1 LDNDFVDYE
10 GMLCHYGLCGEA
22 RKIVFPR
29 NVLWLLDK
37 KWRDTPRFVQRIYVC
52 PYNFGRKTGE
62 KESSVENHPIF
73 APENS
78 ETIK

>member
-1 LDNDFVDYE
+1 MV
-10 GMLCHYGLCGEA
+10 
-22 RKIVFPR
+22 
-29 NVLWLLDK
+29 LDK
-37 KWRDTPRFVQRIYVC
+37 KWRDTPRFVQRIFVC

-78 ETIK
+78 KQSNDYDYDHKEEFRNAGAHEHRCGSHNDIHILL